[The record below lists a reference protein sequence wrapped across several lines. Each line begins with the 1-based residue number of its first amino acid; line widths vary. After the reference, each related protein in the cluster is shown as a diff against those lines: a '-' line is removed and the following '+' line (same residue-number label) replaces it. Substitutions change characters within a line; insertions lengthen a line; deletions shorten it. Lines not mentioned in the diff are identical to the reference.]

1 MSTSVYDLLVIL
13 GPTASGK
20 TTLAA
25 HWAARNG
32 GEILSADSRQVY
44 RGMTIGTGKDLSD
57 YEIPGFGRV
66 PCHLTDIADAGYHY
80 NVFEYQRD
88 FLRAFEEVR
97 SRGKV
102 PVLCGGS
109 GMYIEAVLSGY
120 RLIQVSPDLALRE
133 RMASM
138 TDEALTGLL
147 CSLKPLHNH
156 SDTENRKRLM
166 RAVEIALYQRDHPSE
181 DADDPRLQPLIIGML
196 PDRETRRARI
206 TARLRQRLGE
216 GLIEEVQELLRGGLT
231 ASDLEYYGLEYKFV
245 TRYLTGELSR
255 AEMETQLNTAIHQF
269 AKRQMTWFR
278 KMERDGFCIHWLD
291 GDWALSEMLLAIDAL
306 YYR

>member
-1 MSTSVYDLLVIL
+1 
-13 GPTASGK
+13 
-20 TTLAA
+20 
-25 HWAARNG
+25 
-32 GEILSADSRQVY
+32 
-44 RGMTIGTGKDLSD
+44 MTIGTGKDLSD

-97 SRGKV
+97 SGEGPGIVRWVRNVYRGGALGI
-102 PVLCGGS
+102 PADS
-109 GMYIEAVLSGY
+109 GAPRPGVAGA
-120 RLIQVSPDLALRE
+120 DGT
-133 RMASM
+133 M

-147 CSLKPLHNH
+147 CSLKPLHKPLGH
-156 SDTENRKRLM
+156 REPQAADAGGGDCPVPAGPSFRGCGRSPVAAPDH
-166 RAVEIALYQRDHPSE
+166 RDASRP
-181 DADDPRLQPLIIGML
+181 G
-196 PDRETRRARI
+196 TRRARI

-245 TRYLTGELSR
+245 TRFLTGGLSR
-255 AEMETQLNTAIHQF
+255 EQMETQLNTAIHQF

-278 KMERDGFCIHWLD
+278 KMERDGFRIHWMD
-291 GDWALSEMLLAIDAL
+291 GSMTLPDMLLAIDAL